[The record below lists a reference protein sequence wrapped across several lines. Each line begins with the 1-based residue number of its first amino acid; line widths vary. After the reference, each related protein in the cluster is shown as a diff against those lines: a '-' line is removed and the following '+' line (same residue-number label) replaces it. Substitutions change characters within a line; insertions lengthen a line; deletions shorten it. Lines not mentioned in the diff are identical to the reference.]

1 MYGVGPCWAVYSP
14 KIAPCPRV
22 RPPANMNLRPVSRF
36 LPVFMCALALLQG
49 CAVFKKAP
57 ADDLVTITTEMGTI
71 NLLLSDKTPLH
82 RANFL
87 KLAKGGYYDS
97 TTFHRIIK
105 GFMIQGGDPN
115 SKDKDPNNDG
125 NGGPGFTIPAEFDAS
140 LSHTA
145 GALCA
150 ARMGDDVNPQK
161 ASSGSQF
168 YIVENKAGAHFLDN
182 NYTVFGQ
189 VIKGQDVVERIAEQ
203 RKNPMD
209 RPLKDIKMT
218 VRVKHLRRTA
228 IEKTY
233 TYTYPKV
240 AK

>member
-1 MYGVGPCWAVYSP
+1 
-14 KIAPCPRV
+14 
-22 RPPANMNLRPVSRF
+22 MNLRLSQATSLRL
-36 LPVFMCALALLQG
+36 LPTLLVVAVLLQS
-49 CAVFKKAP
+49 CAVFKKKP
-57 ADDLVTITTEMGTI
+57 ADDLVTITTEVGTI
-71 NLLLSDKTPLH
+71 DLILSDKTPLH
-82 RANFL
+82 KANFL
-87 KLAKGGYYDS
+87 KLAKEHYYDS

-125 NGGPGFTIPAEFDAS
+125 NGGPGYTVPAEFDAS
-140 LSHTA
+140 LTHVA
-145 GALCA
+145 GAVCA
-150 ARMGDDVNPQK
+150 ARMGDDINPQK

-189 VIKGQDVVERIAEQ
+189 VLKGQEVVERIAEQ

-218 VRVKHLRRTA
+218 MRVKHLRRA
-228 IEKTY
+228 DIEKTY
-233 TYTYPKV
+233 GYTYPKV